1 MIYTRHECR
10 QVYFRTGSAKF
21 IRYWIGYVLLLL
33 TSIVFLLDFYSYSRW
48 YNSHSKGF
56 TDTLRRGDVTIF
68 RWISFGVLFL
78 GVLLT
83 VFQLIQYSRLR
94 SAYPNGTVIAGVPVA
109 GLNRQETAERL
120 IQAYSIP
127 VEMRYGDA
135 VVQIKP
141 SIAGFKL
148 DVESML
154 AAADQQRISLPF
166 WNAFWGFLWNQ
177 LPEPAEIPLRAEI
190 SDERLRAYLRDEV
203 STRYDKQPSPAQP
216 VPGSSSFSPGQP
228 GTVLDLDRAVI
239 LVTDALRNPAN
250 RVVNL
255 TYSIQNPSRPSFPN
269 LQVMMQQVLTVNN
282 FDGLA
287 EIYLYDIAS
296 GQEINF
302 AWNAG
307 EIIAP
312 GIAFTAASTMKIPI
326 MISTF
331 RRLEEPSPANITS
344 LMESMIELSE
354 NDPADR
360 LMEEVIDSRLGPLA
374 VTEDLQK
381 MGYDNTFLA
390 GFFYPGAALLRDFTT
405 PANSREDV
413 SSDPDRY
420 NQTTPVEAGM
430 LLNDLYQCASS
441 GGGTFAAVFPGQI
454 SQAECRLMISYL
466 TKNRIAVLIEAGVPE
481 GVQVA
486 HKHGW
491 LTDSADGLIHTIS
504 DAAIVYSPGGN
515 FILVIYL
522 YDQEQLLFDPA
533 NELVASITQSIYN
546 YYNLAGQ

>member
-1 MIYTRHECR
+1 M
-10 QVYFRTGSAKF
+10 
-21 IRYWIGYVLLLL
+21 
-33 TSIVFLLDFYSYSRW
+33 
-48 YNSHSKGF
+48 
-56 TDTLRRGDVTIF
+56 RRGDTTIL
-68 RWISFGVLFL
+68 RWISIGVLFL
-78 GVLLT
+78 GLLLV

-94 SAYPNGTVIAGVPVA
+94 SAYPAGTVIAGVPVA
-109 GLNRQETAERL
+109 GLDRQQTAERL
-120 IQAYSIP
+120 IQAYSMP

-141 SIAGFKL
+141 SVAGFKL

-177 LPEPAEIPLRAEI
+177 LPEPAEIPLRAET

-203 STRYDKQPSPAQP
+203 AARYDKLPSPAQP
-216 VPGSSSFSPGQP
+216 VPGSSSFSPGKP
-228 GTVLDLDRAVI
+228 GTLLDLDRAVI
-239 LVTDALRNPAN
+239 LVSDAMRNPTR

-255 TYSIQNPSRPSFPN
+255 TYSSQNPTRPSFPN
-269 LQVMMQQVLTVNN
+269 LQVMMQQVLAVNE
-282 FDGLA
+282 FEGLA
-287 EIYLYDIAS
+287 EIYLLDIQT

-331 RRLEEPSPANITS
+331 RRLDEPSPANITS

-360 LMEEVIDSRLGPLA
+360 LMEEVIDNRLGPLA

-381 MGYDNTFLA
+381 MGYESTFMA
-390 GFFYPGAALLRDFTT
+390 GFFYPGAALLRDYDT
-405 PANSREDV
+405 PANSRTDV
-413 SSDPDRY
+413 SADPDRY

-430 LLNDLYQCASS
+430 LLNDLYQCAST

-454 SQAECRLMISYL
+454 SQPECRLMISYL

-491 LTDSADGLIHTIS
+491 LTDTADGLIHTIS
-504 DAAIVYSPGGN
+504 DAAIVYTPGGN
-515 FILVIYL
+515 FIFVIYL

-533 NELVASITQSIYN
+533 NALVASITQSIYN

>member
-1 MIYTRHECR
+1 
-10 QVYFRTGSAKF
+10 
-21 IRYWIGYVLLLL
+21 
-33 TSIVFLLDFYSYSRW
+33 
-48 YNSHSKGF
+48 
-56 TDTLRRGDVTIF
+56 LRRGDTAIL
-68 RWISFGVLFL
+68 RWISIGVLFL
-78 GVLLT
+78 GLLLV

-94 SAYPNGTVIAGVPVA
+94 SAYPTGTVIAGVPVA
-109 GLNRQETAERL
+109 GLDRQQTAERL
-120 IQAYSIP
+120 IQTYSMP

-141 SIAGFKL
+141 SVAGFKL

-177 LPEPAEIPLRAEI
+177 LPEPAEIPIRAET

-203 STRYDKQPSPAQP
+203 AARYDKLPSPAQP
-216 VPGSSSFSPGQP
+216 VPGSSSFSPGKP

-239 LVTDALRNPAN
+239 LVTDAMRNPTR

-255 TYSIQNPSRPSFPN
+255 TYSIQNPTRPSFPN
-269 LQVMMQQVLTVNN
+269 LQVMMQQVLAVNE
-282 FDGLA
+282 FEGLA
-287 EIYLYDIAS
+287 EIYLLDIQT

-331 RRLEEPSPANITS
+331 RRLDEPSPANITS

-360 LMEEVIDSRLGPLA
+360 LMEEVIDNRLGPLA
-374 VTEDLQK
+374 VTEDLQR
-381 MGYDNTFLA
+381 MGYESTFMA
-390 GFFYPGAALLRDFTT
+390 GFFYPGAALLRDYDT
-405 PANSREDV
+405 PANSRTDV
-413 SSDPDRY
+413 SAEPDRY

-430 LLNDLYQCASS
+430 LLNDLYQCAST

-454 SQAECRLMISYL
+454 SQPECRLMISYL

-486 HKHGW
+486 HKQGW
-491 LTDSADGLIHTIS
+491 LTDPADGLIHTIS
-504 DAAIVYSPGGN
+504 DAAIVYTPGGN
-515 FILVIYL
+515 FIFVIYL

-533 NELVASITQSIYN
+533 NALVASITQSIYN